1 MSILWRVPALK
12 APHNWI
18 MVLMFY
24 HDTPNFST
32 WMIGRYR
39 VQWVKGMFL
48 CSVDWR
54 FERKK
59 PLQWKVKN
67 GDFPT
72 KTCGNAGGQ
81 YFWEDVHGKVPSA
94 CPYMSIL
101 WVVHQEASYSNNM
114 AQLFLGIPWSR
125 TLTTKQPP
133 TATSRALRALATAHD
148 GHLLAKLD
156 GPQLQNP
163 ETWDPYDAWGPK
175 VCCQNSVGLPLSAF
189 KKPHGSTKIQL
200 GSTW

>member
-59 PLQWKVKN
+59 PPQWKVKN

-94 CPYMSIL
+94 CPYCGWFIKRLDIPTTWHNYSL
-101 WVVHQEASYSNNM
+101 GFLENLEAER
-114 AQLFLGIPWSR
+114 W
-125 TLTTKQPP
+125 PP
-133 TATSRALRALATAHD
+133 TATATTTRALRALATAHD

-163 ETWDPYDAWGPK
+163 ETWD
-175 VCCQNSVGLPLSAF
+175 SVWR
-189 KKPHGSTKIQL
+189 L
-200 GSTW
+200 GS